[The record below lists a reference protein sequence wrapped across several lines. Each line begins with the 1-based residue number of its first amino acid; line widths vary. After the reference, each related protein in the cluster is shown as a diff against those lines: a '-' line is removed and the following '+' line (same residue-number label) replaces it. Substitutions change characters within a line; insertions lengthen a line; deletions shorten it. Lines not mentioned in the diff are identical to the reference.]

1 MWRSQLDFRFLVLRS
16 GETGR
21 GMEDREKE
29 RCRERRMAKRGCKQ
43 AALRKVNNTKLTLFH
58 FRSHLPFF
66 SCFVRPLFVVKIIC
80 TFLYCQQAEVR
91 RIELTR
97 LPTVHRDNKNLYIS
111 RFWIGSAVDKKN
123 LLPVWPC
130 RGSSFMLNIPKSAKK
145 YTNRNLIGLS
155 NSNGLMLKKAQTFF

>member
-66 SCFVRPLFVVKIIC
+66 SCFVRLLFVVKIIC

-97 LPTVHRDNKNLYIS
+97 FANRSPRQQKLVYFKILDRICSGQKKLTASVTAPRFKLY
-111 RFWIGSAVDKKN
+111 A
-123 LLPVWPC
+123 
-130 RGSSFMLNIPKSAKK
+130 K
-145 YTNRNLIGLS
+145 YT
-155 NSNGLMLKKAQTFF
+155 KKREEIYQLESDWTFKF